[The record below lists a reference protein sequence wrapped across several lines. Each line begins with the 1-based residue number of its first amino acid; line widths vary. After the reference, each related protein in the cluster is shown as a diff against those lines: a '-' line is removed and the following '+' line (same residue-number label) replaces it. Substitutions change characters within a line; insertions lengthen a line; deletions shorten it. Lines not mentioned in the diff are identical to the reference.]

1 MSLAATRQC
10 RWVQAVEVNGQGQLP
25 FEAAARL
32 LPSFHDSVPA
42 ADSGSSRSTD
52 TASSRQQQT
61 STSPASSLGA
71 PPADNGRRFVYTVS
85 TAAAAVAA
93 GAFHGANVICVDPPR
108 KGLEADLLLALAT
121 EDAMAAAGCSAH
133 TLVYLSCGFVSF
145 QRDVEALLAGGA
157 WKLEALRGFEFFP
170 GTNSIESLA
179 VFRRVRGS
187 EGAD

>member
-1 MSLAATRQC
+1 MAATRQC

-32 LPSFHDSVPA
+32 LPSCHDSISA
-42 ADSGSSRSTD
+42 ADSGDSETSPDPAGGS
-52 TASSRQQQT
+52 QQHT

-71 PPADNGRRFVYTVS
+71 PPADDGCRFVYKVS

-93 GAFHGANVICVDPPR
+93 GAFHGADVICVDPPR

-133 TLVYLSCGFVSF
+133 TLVYLSCGFASF

-157 WKLEALRGFEFFP
+157 WKLETLRGFEFFP

-179 VFRRVRGS
+179 VFRRVRS
-187 EGAD
+187 I

>member
-1 MSLAATRQC
+1 M
-10 RWVQAVEVNGQGQLP
+10 NGQGQLP

-32 LPSFHDSVPA
+32 LPSCHDSVPA
-42 ADSGSSRSTD
+42 ADNGSSKFSPD
-52 TASSRQQQT
+52 PAGGSPQQV

-71 PPADNGRRFVYTVS
+71 PPADDGPRFVYTVN

-93 GAFHGANVICVDPPR
+93 GAFRGADVICVDPPR
-108 KGLEADLLLALAT
+108 KGLEADLLLALGT

-133 TLVYLSCGFVSF
+133 TLVYLSCGFFSF

-179 VFRRVRGS
+179 VLRRVLSSGV
-187 EGAD
+187 AD

>member
-1 MSLAATRQC
+1 LAATRQC

-32 LPSFHDSVPA
+32 LPSCHDSVPA
-42 ADSGSSRSTD
+42 ADSGRSNCSPD
-52 TASSRQQQT
+52 PAGGSQQQA
-61 STSPASSLGA
+61 STSPADRLGA
-71 PPADNGRRFVYTVS
+71 LPADDGRRFFYTVS

-93 GAFHGANVICVDPPR
+93 GAFRGADVICVDPPR

-121 EDAMAAAGCSAH
+121 EGAMAAAGCSAH
-133 TLVYLSCGFVSF
+133 TLVYLSCGFASF

-157 WKLEALRGFEFFP
+157 WRLETLRGFEFFP

-179 VFRRVRGS
+179 VLRRVLSSGV
-187 EGAD
+187 AD

>member
-1 MSLAATRQC
+1 M
-10 RWVQAVEVNGQGQLP
+10 QAVEVNGQGQLP

-32 LPSFHDSVPA
+32 LPGCRDSVFA
-42 ADSGSSRSTD
+42 ADSGGSKTSPDSD
-52 TASSRQQQT
+52 GGSQQQA
-61 STSPASSLGA
+61 STSPASSLETPSA
-71 PPADNGRRFVYTVS
+71 SERCRFVYTVS

-93 GAFHGANVICVDPPR
+93 GAFHDADVICVDPPR

-133 TLVYLSCGFVSF
+133 TLVYLSCGFASF

-157 WKLEALRGFEFFP
+157 WRLETLRGFEFFP

-179 VFRRVRGS
+179 VLRRIRS
-187 EGAD
+187 SAGAD

>member
-1 MSLAATRQC
+1 
-10 RWVQAVEVNGQGQLP
+10 VQAVEVNGQGQLP

-32 LPSFHDSVPA
+32 LPSCHDSVPA
-42 ADSGSSRSTD
+42 ADSGDSELSPD
-52 TASSRQQQT
+52 TASGRQQHT

-71 PPADNGRRFVYTVS
+71 AAADDGCRFVYTVS

-93 GAFHGANVICVDPPR
+93 GALHGADVICVDPPR

-157 WKLEALRGFEFFP
+157 WKLETLSGFEFFP

-179 VFRRVRGS
+179 VFRRVCS
-187 EGAD
+187 EGEVH

>member
-1 MSLAATRQC
+1 LAATRQC

-32 LPSFHDSVPA
+32 LPSCHDSKPT
-42 ADSGSSRSTD
+42 ADSGSSRSSPD

-71 PPADNGRRFVYTVS
+71 LSGEDDCRFVYTVS

-93 GAFHGANVICVDPPR
+93 GAFHGADVICVDPPR
-108 KGLEADLLLALAT
+108 KGLEANLLLALAT
-121 EDAMAAAGCSAH
+121 EGAMTAAGCSAH

-157 WKLEALRGFEFFP
+157 WRLETLRGFEFFP

-179 VFRRVRGS
+179 VFRRVCSSG
-187 EGAD
+187 GAD